1 MADRIIV
8 MNKAVVMQEGTP
20 EEIYEHPENPFVAD
34 FIGSINF
41 IDREKSQV
49 YNLGN
54 YERVAIR
61 PEKIEIE
68 RTAGRESLRGKIADK
83 MCIRDSCKAVQYVTA
98 NPARAVGLDQELGS
112 VEIGKRADL
121 LLVDAAEGKPA
132 VKQVFVNGECIME
145 CRYRVAD

>member
-1 MADRIIV
+1 MTA
-8 MNKAVVMQEGTP
+8 AA
-20 EEIYEHPENPFVAD
+20 NPFNPIMVP
-34 FIGSINF
+34 IPRLTPWTGPRRI
-41 IDREKSQV
+41 
-49 YNLGN
+49 
-54 YERVAIR
+54 
-61 PEKIEIE
+61 P
-68 RTAGRESLRGKIADK
+68 
-83 MCIRDSCKAVQYVTA
+83 A